1 MNYKIVSDSSSNLL
15 QGTQWFQSVPLKI
28 LGQQEY
34 IDDGSQDVA
43 EMVHHLKHFKGK
55 SSSSCP
61 NVSDWLDA
69 FEGHQCIFAVTI
81 TQRLSGS
88 YNAAVQAANTYREEH
103 PDARIYVIDSM
114 AAGPEMAMIVD
125 KIRTLMDQGLDPD
138 QVMEQ
143 VKDYQSHLYTLFC
156 LESLTNLARNG
167 RVNPTVAKLAG
178 VLGIRVCGEAQ
189 QGQIVPIHKARGAK
203 KALNTLVEMIVERGF
218 HDGCLL
224 RVAHC
229 FAPETAQALG
239 DAILEKFPNAR
250 FQMETT
256 GVLCSYYAEQGGLM
270 IGFEGAYNEKN
281 HP

>member
-15 QGTQWFQSVPLKI
+15 QGTQWYQSVPLKI

-218 HDGCLL
+218 QDGCLL

-229 FAPETAQALG
+229 LAPETAQALG

>member
-15 QGTQWFQSVPLKI
+15 QGTQWYQSVPLKI

-34 IDDGSQDVA
+34 IDDGSQDIA

-88 YNAAVQAANTYREEH
+88 YNAAVQAANTYREEN

-143 VKDYQSHLYTLFC
+143 VKDYQGHLYTLFC

-218 HDGCLL
+218 QDGCLL

>member
-1 MNYKIVSDSSSNLL
+1 MNYKIVSDSASNLL
-15 QGTQWFQSVPLKI
+15 QGTQWYQSVPLKI

-103 PDARIYVIDSM
+103 PDARIYVIESM
-114 AAGPEMAMIVD
+114 AAGSEMAMIVD

-189 QGQIVPIHKARGAK
+189 QGQIVPIHKARGAR
-203 KALNTLVEMIVERGF
+203 KALNTLVEMIAERGF

>member
-15 QGTQWFQSVPLKI
+15 QGTQWYQSVPLKI

-43 EMVHHLKHFKGK
+43 EMVHHLKHYKGK

-218 HDGCLL
+218 QDGCLL

-229 FAPETAQALG
+229 LAPETAQALG

>member
-1 MNYKIVSDSSSNLL
+1 MNYKIVSDSASNLL
-15 QGTQWFQSVPLKI
+15 QGTQWYQSVPLKI

-103 PDARIYVIDSM
+103 PDARIFVIDSM

-229 FAPETAQALG
+229 FAPETAQTLG
-239 DAILEKFPNAR
+239 DAILEKVPGAR

-256 GVLCSYYAEQGGLM
+256 GVLCSYYA
-270 IGFEGAYNEKN
+270 
-281 HP
+281 

>member
-1 MNYKIVSDSSSNLL
+1 MNYKIVSDSASNLL
-15 QGTQWFQSVPLKI
+15 QGTQWYQSVPLKI

-189 QGQIVPIHKARGAK
+189 QGQIVPIHKARGAR

-218 HDGCLL
+218 QDGCLL

-239 DAILEKFPNAR
+239 DAILEKFPGAR

>member
-15 QGTQWFQSVPLKI
+15 QGTQWYQSVPLKI

-143 VKDYQSHLYTLFC
+143 VKDYQGHLYTLFC

-218 HDGCLL
+218 QDGCLL

-229 FAPETAQALG
+229 LAPETAQALG

>member
-15 QGTQWFQSVPLKI
+15 QGTQWYQSVPLKI

-34 IDDGSQDVA
+34 IDDGSQDIA

-103 PDARIYVIDSM
+103 PDARIFVIDSM

-143 VKDYQSHLYTLFC
+143 VKDYQGHLYTLFC

-218 HDGCLL
+218 QDGCLL

>member
-1 MNYKIVSDSSSNLL
+1 MNYKIVSDSASNLL
-15 QGTQWFQSVPLKI
+15 QGTQWYQSVPLKI

-34 IDDGSQDVA
+34 IDDGSQDIA

-167 RVNPTVAKLAG
+167 RVNSTVAKLAG

-218 HDGCLL
+218 QDGCLL

>member
-1 MNYKIVSDSSSNLL
+1 MNYKIVSDSASNLL
-15 QGTQWFQSVPLKI
+15 QGTQWYQSVPLKI

-189 QGQIVPIHKARGAK
+189 QGQIVPIHKARGAR

-218 HDGCLL
+218 QDGCLL

>member
-15 QGTQWFQSVPLKI
+15 QGTQWYQSVPLKI

-218 HDGCLL
+218 QDGCLL

-229 FAPETAQALG
+229 LAPETAQALG
-239 DAILEKFPNAR
+239 DAILEKFPGAR

>member
-1 MNYKIVSDSSSNLL
+1 MNYKIVSDSASNLL
-15 QGTQWFQSVPLKI
+15 QGTQWYQSVPLKI

-34 IDDGSQDVA
+34 IDDGTQNVA

-156 LESLTNLARNG
+156 LESLTNLAWNG
-167 RVNPTVAKLAG
+167 RVTPTVAKLAG

-218 HDGCLL
+218 QDGCLL

-239 DAILEKFPNAR
+239 DAILEKFPGAR

>member
-1 MNYKIVSDSSSNLL
+1 MNYKIVSDSASNLL
-15 QGTQWFQSVPLKI
+15 QGTQWYQSVPLKI

-103 PDARIYVIDSM
+103 PDARIYIVDSM
-114 AAGPEMAMIVD
+114 AAGPEQAMIVD

>member
-15 QGTQWFQSVPLKI
+15 QGTQWYQSVPLKI

-34 IDDGSQDVA
+34 IDDGSQDIA

-88 YNAAVQAANTYREEH
+88 YNAAVQAANTYREEN

-239 DAILEKFPNAR
+239 DAILEKFPGAR

>member
-15 QGTQWFQSVPLKI
+15 QGTQWYQSVPLKI

-43 EMVHHLKHFKGK
+43 EMVQHLKHYKGK

-143 VKDYQSHLYTLFC
+143 VKDYQGHLYTLFC

-218 HDGCLL
+218 QDGCLL

-229 FAPETAQALG
+229 LAPETAQALG

>member
-15 QGTQWFQSVPLKI
+15 QGTQWYQSVPLKI

-125 KIRTLMDQGLDPD
+125 KIRTLMDQGMDPD

-256 GVLCSYYAEQGGLM
+256 GVLCSYYAEHGGLM

>member
-1 MNYKIVSDSSSNLL
+1 MNYKIVSDSASNLL
-15 QGTQWFQSVPLKI
+15 QGTQWYQSVPLKI

-34 IDDGSQDVA
+34 IDDGSQDIA

-103 PDARIYVIDSM
+103 PDARIFVIDSM

-189 QGQIVPIHKARGAK
+189 QGQIVPIHKARGAR

-239 DAILEKFPNAR
+239 DAILEKFPGAR

>member
-15 QGTQWFQSVPLKI
+15 QGTQWYQSVPLKI

-125 KIRTLMDQGLDPD
+125 KIRTLMDQGMDPD

-143 VKDYQSHLYTLFC
+143 VKDYQGHLYTLFC

-189 QGQIVPIHKARGAK
+189 QGQIVPIHKARGAR

>member
-1 MNYKIVSDSSSNLL
+1 MNYKIVSDSASNLL
-15 QGTQWFQSVPLKI
+15 QGTQWYQSVPLKI

-125 KIRTLMDQGLDPD
+125 KIRTLMDQGMDPD

-218 HDGCLL
+218 QDGCLL

-229 FAPETAQALG
+229 LAPETAQALG
-239 DAILEKFPNAR
+239 DAILEKFPGAR

>member
-1 MNYKIVSDSSSNLL
+1 MNYKIVSDSASNLL
-15 QGTQWFQSVPLKI
+15 QGTQWYQSVPLKI

-189 QGQIVPIHKARGAK
+189 QGQIVPIHKARGAR
-203 KALNTLVEMIVERGF
+203 KALNTLVEMIAERGF

>member
-1 MNYKIVSDSSSNLL
+1 MNYKIVSDSASNLL
-15 QGTQWFQSVPLKI
+15 QGTQWYQSVPLKI

-88 YNAAVQAANTYREEH
+88 YNAAVQAANTYREEN
-103 PDARIYVIDSM
+103 PDASIFVIDSM

-218 HDGCLL
+218 QDGCLL

-229 FAPETAQALG
+229 LAPETAQALG
-239 DAILEKFPNAR
+239 DAILEKFPGAR

>member
-15 QGTQWFQSVPLKI
+15 QGTQWYQSVPLKI

-34 IDDGSQDVA
+34 IDDGSQDIA

-125 KIRTLMDQGLDPD
+125 KIRALMDQGMDPD

-178 VLGIRVCGEAQ
+178 VLGIRICGEAQ

-203 KALNTLVEMIVERGF
+203 KALNTLVEMIAERGF

-239 DAILEKFPNAR
+239 DAILEKFPGAR

>member
-15 QGTQWFQSVPLKI
+15 QGTQWYQSVPLKI

-34 IDDGSQDVA
+34 IDDGSQNVA

-61 NVSDWLDA
+61 NVSDWLNA

-125 KIRTLMDQGLDPD
+125 KIRTLMDQGMDPD
-138 QVMEQ
+138 QVTEQ

>member
-1 MNYKIVSDSSSNLL
+1 MNYKIVSDSASNLL

-138 QVMEQ
+138 QVTEQ

-218 HDGCLL
+218 QDGCLL

-239 DAILEKFPNAR
+239 DAILEKFPGAR

>member
-15 QGTQWFQSVPLKI
+15 QGTQWYQSVPLKI

-34 IDDGSQDVA
+34 IDDGSQDIA

-125 KIRTLMDQGLDPD
+125 KIRTLMDQGMDPD

-143 VKDYQSHLYTLFC
+143 VKDYQGHLYTLFC

-229 FAPETAQALG
+229 FAPEIAQALG

>member
-1 MNYKIVSDSSSNLL
+1 MNYKIVSDSASNLL
-15 QGTQWFQSVPLKI
+15 QGTQWYQSVPLKI

-178 VLGIRVCGEAQ
+178 VLGIRICGEAQ

-203 KALNTLVEMIVERGF
+203 KALNTLVEMIAERGF

-239 DAILEKFPNAR
+239 DAILEKFPGAR

>member
-1 MNYKIVSDSSSNLL
+1 MNYKIVSDSASNLL
-15 QGTQWFQSVPLKI
+15 QGTQWYQSVPLKI

-34 IDDGSQDVA
+34 IDDGSQDIA

>member
-1 MNYKIVSDSSSNLL
+1 MNYKIVSDSASNLL
-15 QGTQWFQSVPLKI
+15 QGTQWYQSVPLKI

-125 KIRTLMDQGLDPD
+125 KIRTLMDRGLDPD

-239 DAILEKFPNAR
+239 DAILEKFPGAR

>member
-15 QGTQWFQSVPLKI
+15 QGTQWYQSVPLKI

-103 PDARIYVIDSM
+103 PDARIFVIDSM

-143 VKDYQSHLYTLFC
+143 VKDYQGHLYTLFC

-218 HDGCLL
+218 QDGCLL

-229 FAPETAQALG
+229 LAPETAQALG

>member
-34 IDDGSQDVA
+34 IDDGSQDIA

-88 YNAAVQAANTYREEH
+88 YNAAVQAAQTYREEH

-125 KIRTLMDQGLDPD
+125 KIRTLMDQGMDPN

-189 QGQIVPIHKARGAK
+189 QGQILPIHKARGAK

-218 HDGCLL
+218 QDGCLL

>member
-15 QGTQWFQSVPLKI
+15 QGTQWYQSVPLKI

-218 HDGCLL
+218 QDGCLL

-239 DAILEKFPNAR
+239 DAILEKFPGAR

>member
-15 QGTQWFQSVPLKI
+15 QGTQWYQSVPLKI

-103 PDARIYVIDSM
+103 PDARIFVIDSM

-218 HDGCLL
+218 QDGCLL

-229 FAPETAQALG
+229 LAPETAQALG
-239 DAILEKFPNAR
+239 DAILEKFPGAR

>member
-15 QGTQWFQSVPLKI
+15 QGTQWYQSVPLKI

-125 KIRTLMDQGLDPD
+125 KIHTLMDQGLDPD

-218 HDGCLL
+218 QDGCLL

-229 FAPETAQALG
+229 LAPETAQALG
-239 DAILEKFPNAR
+239 DAILEKFPGAR

>member
-15 QGTQWFQSVPLKI
+15 QGTQWYQSVPLKI

-34 IDDGSQDVA
+34 IDDGSQDIA

-218 HDGCLL
+218 QDGCLL

-229 FAPETAQALG
+229 LAPETAQALG
-239 DAILEKFPNAR
+239 DAILEKFPGAR

>member
-15 QGTQWFQSVPLKI
+15 QGTQWYQSVPLKI

-69 FEGHQCIFAVTI
+69 FEGHRCIFAVTI

-189 QGQIVPIHKARGAK
+189 QGQIVPIHKARGAR
-203 KALNTLVEMIVERGF
+203 KALNTLVEMIAERGF

>member
-1 MNYKIVSDSSSNLL
+1 MNYKIVSDSASNLL
-15 QGTQWFQSVPLKI
+15 QGTQWYQSVPLKI

-34 IDDGSQDVA
+34 IDDGSQDIA

-103 PDARIYVIDSM
+103 PDASIFVIDSM

-239 DAILEKFPNAR
+239 DAILEKFPGAR

>member
-15 QGTQWFQSVPLKI
+15 QGTQWYQSVPLKI

-34 IDDGSQDVA
+34 IDDGSQDIA

-125 KIRTLMDQGLDPD
+125 KIRTLMDQGMDPD

-143 VKDYQSHLYTLFC
+143 VKDYQGHLYTLFC

>member
-1 MNYKIVSDSSSNLL
+1 MNYKIVSDSASNLL
-15 QGTQWFQSVPLKI
+15 QGTQWYQSVPLKI

-125 KIRTLMDQGLDPD
+125 KIRTLMDQGMDPD

-143 VKDYQSHLYTLFC
+143 VKDYQGHLYTLFC

-189 QGQIVPIHKARGAK
+189 QGQIVPIHKARGAR
-203 KALNTLVEMIVERGF
+203 KALNTLVEMIAERGF

-239 DAILEKFPNAR
+239 DAILEKFPGAR

>member
-15 QGTQWFQSVPLKI
+15 QGTQWYQSVPLKI

-34 IDDGSQDVA
+34 IDDGSQDIA

-218 HDGCLL
+218 QDGCLL